1 MLNRTQAVDEARKQ
15 KAALERIG
23 RWRRWLFNLSGAL
36 FALAIIGLRQ
46 SGWLFGLGAAAAA
59 AAAVSCLAM
68 FAVDLSIRNGRRN
81 VERILDSLE
90 TPKHE
95 KELAS

>member
-1 MLNRTQAVDEARKQ
+1 MLNRTQALDEARKQ

-23 RWRRWLFNLSGAL
+23 RWRRWLFNLSGTL

-46 SGWLFGLGAAAAA
+46 SGWLFGLGAA

-90 TPKHE
+90 RPKHE

>member
-1 MLNRTQAVDEARKQ
+1 MLNRTQALDEARKQ

-23 RWRRWLFNLSGAL
+23 RWRRWLFNLSGTL

-46 SGWLFGLGAAAAA
+46 SGWLFGLGAAAAV
-59 AAAVSCLAM
+59 AVSCLAM

-90 TPKHE
+90 RPKHE